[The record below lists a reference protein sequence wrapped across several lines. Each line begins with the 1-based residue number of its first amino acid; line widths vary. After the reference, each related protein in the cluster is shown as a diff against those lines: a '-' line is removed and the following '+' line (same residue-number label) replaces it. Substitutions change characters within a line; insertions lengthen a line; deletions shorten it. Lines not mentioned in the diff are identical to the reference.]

1 MQIAKKEEP
10 IEPFKISSEKYEIS
24 DNIIKYVLP
33 NTTVANFN
41 KNITVNRTTK
51 VVDKENNEQ
60 TAEAIL
66 KTGMKLKVEKE
77 NKEYTIVVLGDIKED
92 GRMDIID
99 LAKIKLHLIDK
110 EILTGIN
117 LIAAD
122 VNKDG
127 EVNINDLAIMKLV
140 IIGLKEIN

>member
-1 MQIAKKEEP
+1 
-10 IEPFKISSEKYEIS
+10 
-24 DNIIKYVLP
+24 
-33 NTTVANFN
+33 
-41 KNITVNRTTK
+41 
-51 VVDKENNEQ
+51 
-60 TAEAIL
+60 
-66 KTGMKLKVEKE
+66 
-77 NKEYTIVVLGDIKED
+77 
-92 GRMDIID
+92 MDIID